1 MLAEKFKMSITE
13 KLRLL
18 LQEKHIEYKE
28 IDHEAAQTCE
38 ISAKAR
44 GEDIKIGG
52 KTLLFKDKKG
62 FHLFVLSAEK
72 QVDSNKVRQI
82 LKSQKLRFATEQELQ
97 DLCYVQ
103 KGALPPF
110 GKPIYP
116 YDLYLDESILYNEKI
131 AFNAGI
137 LTKSF
142 ILNTQDYLT
151 LVCANY
157 SCFAK

>member
-1 MLAEKFKMSITE
+1 MSITE
-13 KLRLL
+13 NLRALL
-18 LQEKHIEYKE
+18 ENNNISYKE
-28 IDHEAAQTCE
+28 VDHEAAATCE
-38 ISAKAR
+38 ISAQAR
-44 GEDIKIGG
+44 SEDIKIGG

-62 FHLFVLSAEK
+62 FHLFVISAQK
-72 QVDSNKVRQI
+72 QVDSNKVRKI
-82 LKSQKLRFATEQELQ
+82 LKTQKLRFATEEELK
-97 DLCYVQ
+97 DICYVE

-151 LVCANY
+151 LIQPQYCE
-157 SCFAK
+157 FAK

>member
-1 MLAEKFKMSITE
+1 MRITDN
-13 KLRLL
+13 LRTLL
-18 LQEKHIEYKE
+18 ENNNVNYKE
-28 IDHEAAQTCE
+28 VDHEAAATCE
-38 ISAKAR
+38 FSAKAR

-62 FHLFVLSAEK
+62 FHLFVISAQK
-72 QVDSNKVRQI
+72 QVDSNKVRKI
-82 LKSQKLRFATEQELQ
+82 LKTQKLRFATEEELKE
-97 DLCYVQ
+97 LCDVE

-110 GKPIYP
+110 GKPLYP
-116 YDLYLDESILYNEKI
+116 YDLYLDESILHNEKI

-151 LVCANY
+151 LIQPHYCE
-157 SCFAK
+157 FAK